1 MSQLVVKSTSLGT
14 ELPDAGSWRVNRGQ
28 VWLDEYIAVVVN
40 RIDLGLEALIW
51 TMALEHLG
59 QNGLLEA
66 VVDLLRD
73 AAPPTKQTVEYLESA
88 RVGQVVVDVVRVAQE
103 EVGAFVPF
111 REGTPNQVILYSL
124 HAQHLTRGLM
134 HRLPIKALPRPLQV
148 LVLENDMG
156 V

>member
-1 MSQLVVKSTSLGT
+1 M
-14 ELPDAGSWRVNRGQ
+14 
-28 VWLDEYIAVVVN
+28 VVN

-51 TMALEHLG
+51 TKALEHLG

-66 VVDLLRD
+66 VVELWRG
-73 AAPPTKQTVEYLESA
+73 AAPPTKQTAEYLDGT
-88 RVGQVVVDVVRVAQE
+88 RVGQVVVDVVKVAQE

-111 REGTPNQVILYSL
+111 RGGTPNQVILYSV
-124 HAQHLTRGLM
+124 HAQHLTHGLM
-134 HRLPIKALPRPLQV
+134 HRLPIKELPRPLQV